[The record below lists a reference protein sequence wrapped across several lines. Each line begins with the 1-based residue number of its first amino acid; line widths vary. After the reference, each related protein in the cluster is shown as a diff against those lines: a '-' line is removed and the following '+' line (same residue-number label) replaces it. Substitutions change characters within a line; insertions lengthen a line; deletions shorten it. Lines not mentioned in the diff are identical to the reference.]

1 MPEISENSASWT
13 DSITFT
19 VICFDR
25 LDHSQPALITHG
37 LTVSTVWHRKC
48 NNIAAMKD
56 IVLCS
61 SNPILI
67 KSLYCVLREE
77 GFNVEIVEH
86 PSLAVQK
93 VLFGKYDFVIVD
105 SEPFGLSAEDAVEII
120 KAVSP
125 DTPTVVV
132 GGGMGADVPSVETPV
147 DLEEFKHT
155 IHSITV

>member
-1 MPEISENSASWT
+1 MIW
-13 DSITFT
+13 
-19 VICFDR
+19 
-25 LDHSQPALITHG
+25 
-37 LTVSTVWHRKC
+37 
-48 NNIAAMKD
+48 AAMKD

-77 GFNVEIVEH
+77 GYNVEIVEH

-93 VLFGKYDFVIVD
+93 VLFRKYDFVVVD

-125 DTPTVVV
+125 GTPTVVV
-132 GGGMGADVPSVETPV
+132 GGGLDADVPSVESPV

-155 IHSITV
+155 IHSIAV

>member
-1 MPEISENSASWT
+1 MP
-13 DSITFT
+13 
-19 VICFDR
+19 
-25 LDHSQPALITHG
+25 
-37 LTVSTVWHRKC
+37 
-48 NNIAAMKD
+48 AMKD
-56 IVLCS
+56 IILCS

-77 GFNVEIVEH
+77 GYNVELADH

-93 VLFGKYDFVIVD
+93 VMFGKYDFVIVD

-125 DTPTVVV
+125 ATPTVVV
-132 GGGMGADVPSVETPV
+132 GGAGHAGVPSVETPI

-155 IHSITV
+155 IHDIAV